1 VFKNIAPNFFDT
13 AGFNFYCRKQVSS
26 PPPSQ
31 NPDQVRP
38 VFIG

>member
-1 VFKNIAPNFFDT
+1 VFKNIAPNFFET
-13 AGFNFYCRKQVSS
+13 AGLNFYWRKQVSS
-26 PPPSQ
+26 SPLQ